1 MRFTPQTLFN
11 LLVAVGLAGVYTLYF
26 VNRPPKL
33 AYVESAKVLEGYKDM
48 QAARVH
54 YRQQVEAWQA
64 NLDTLKNTVQQE
76 LDAYRRLRPGLA
88 PAQRQQ
94 QEARLAQRQKQYF
107 DYKQAITQKAAEE
120 EARSTAEVVRKAD
133 ALMKQYG
140 KEHGYDLVL
149 AATEAGTVVY
159 GREGRDITTE
169 VTQALNK

>member
-1 MRFTPQTLFN
+1 MRLAPQSIFN
-11 LLVAVGLAGVYTLYF
+11 LLVALGLAGLYVLYF
-26 VNRPPKL
+26 TNRPPKL

-48 QAARVH
+48 QAARVR
-54 YRQQVEAWQA
+54 YRQQVEVWQA
-64 NLDTLKNTVQQE
+64 NLDTLKQTVQQE
-76 LDAYRRLRPGLA
+76 LDAYNRVRATLS
-88 PAQRQQ
+88 PAARQA
-94 QEARLAQRQKQYF
+94 QEARLTQRQKQYF
-107 DYKQAITQKAAEE
+107 DYKKAITQKAADEE
-120 EARSTAEVVRKAD
+120 MRSTAEVVRKAD